1 MRHITFAC
9 TVDRSGKP
17 HPLWELEFFKVNN
30 YPILEQS

>member
-1 MRHITFAC
+1 VLHAAHKCAVFD
-9 TVDRSGKP
+9 VKP